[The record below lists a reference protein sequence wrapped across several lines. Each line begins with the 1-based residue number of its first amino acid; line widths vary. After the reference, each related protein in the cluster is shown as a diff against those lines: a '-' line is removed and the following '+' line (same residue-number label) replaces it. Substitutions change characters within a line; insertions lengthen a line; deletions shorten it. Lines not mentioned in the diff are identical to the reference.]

1 MEQQI
6 NLYQPILG
14 AEKRLFSA
22 RAIAAALAVFVLC
35 LGAISSYAGYRV
47 RSAELAIAQIEAQEA
62 ARLEAATRSLAALRS
77 SGSPEAIEARAKQ
90 LAADIAER
98 EYALEAVQRGTA
110 SVVSGFS
117 ARLEALARAHPSG
130 LWLNRIVLA
139 AGERELAL
147 IGQATDAQLVPRYL
161 GALADEPAL
170 DHARFDHFRMR
181 QAVAAE
187 APASTVFEV
196 GVAPEL
202 PPETPPEPAATP

>member
-22 RAIAAALAVFVLC
+22 RAIAAAILVFVLC

-47 RSAELAIAQIEAQEA
+47 RSVELSVVQIEAQEA
-62 ARLEAATRSLAALRS
+62 ARIEAATRNLAALRS
-77 SGSPEAIEARAKQ
+77 GGSPEAIEVRAKQ
-90 LAADIAER
+90 LAAEIEER
-98 EYALEAVQRGTA
+98 DYALAAIRSGTA
-110 SVVSGFS
+110 DVVSGFS

-139 AGERELAL
+139 AGDREVAL
-147 IGQATDAQLVPRYL
+147 TGQTTDPQLVPRYL
-161 GALADEPAL
+161 GALASEQAL
-170 DHARFDHFRMR
+170 DRARFDHFHMR
-181 QAVAAE
+181 RADASE

-202 PPETPPEPAATP
+202 PPELEGRP